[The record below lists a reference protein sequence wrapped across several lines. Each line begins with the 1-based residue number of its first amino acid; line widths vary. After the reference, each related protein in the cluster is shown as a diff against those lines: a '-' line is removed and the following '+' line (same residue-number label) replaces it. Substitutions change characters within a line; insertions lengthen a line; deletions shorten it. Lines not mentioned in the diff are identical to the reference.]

1 MRTTRN
7 ILKRQHGLNRCSLCE
22 DDMIKDNIDKKL
34 NEAKFIAVEAMFE
47 LDPFDREAQKDFED
61 NLDKLSMEY
70 YSVSV

>member
-1 MRTTRN
+1 
-7 ILKRQHGLNRCSLCE
+7 
-22 DDMIKDNIDKKL
+22 MIKDNIDKKL